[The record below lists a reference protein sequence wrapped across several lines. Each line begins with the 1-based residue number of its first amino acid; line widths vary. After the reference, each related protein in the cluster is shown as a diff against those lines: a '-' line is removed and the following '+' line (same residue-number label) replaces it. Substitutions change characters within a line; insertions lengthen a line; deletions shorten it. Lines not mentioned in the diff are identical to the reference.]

1 MPSKGVS
8 RSSCVIAALALAVPR
23 FQGARHGRRQPERAT
38 AGSGFFQRS
47 GTGRVH
53 VHRGRAAPL
62 SESITATGSLL
73 AGEGV
78 TLAGRERRPIVT
90 AIYFKEGAQVRKGD
104 LLVKLNDLELRAMRD
119 RASHRR
125 ELAAIRERRIQQLI
139 GKGVARQE
147 EFDAASNE
155 RKVQDAEVALIVAQI
170 EKTEIRAPFDGIVGL
185 RYVSEGA
192 FLTTATR
199 VATLQRVADLK
210 LEFSLPETIFGA
222 RSHGHAADVHG
233 QRRWR
238 SPSRPGLR
246 SRPANRYPT
255 RTVRVRAICTNPSG
269 RLLPGNFATIEL
281 QLSTLANALLVP
293 ATAILM
299 GAGEKSVFVLV
310 AGKAMRR
317 AITTGM
323 RLEDRVQILSGLA
336 AGRGDRHLGPAA
348 DPRGL
353 AHQNPTDVD
362 MNIAGDR
369 RRPARADDGDFDA
382 HRAVGGDQHSKPSR
396 ARVPGRRSAD
406 ARHHHQLSGRGR
418 RGRASSDHRAHR
430 GGREHRGRGADAD
443 LHQSR
448 RCQPSERGVHARHRS
463 RHGRQ

>member
-1 MPSKGVS
+1 MWSAKQGCLAVA
-8 RSSCVIAALALAVPR
+8 CVIGAMALAVPR
-23 FQGARHGRRQPERAT
+23 FQGHAKATTAVRAT
-38 AGSGFFQRS
+38 AGSGS
-47 GTGRVH
+47 SN
-53 VHRGRAAPL
+53 AAELTVSTYTVVASPL

-78 TLAGRERRPIVT
+78 TLQAEAAGRVT

-139 GKGVARQE
+139 SKGVARQE
-147 EFDAASNE
+147 EFDVASNE

-199 VATLQRVADLK
+199 VAMLQRVADLK
-210 LEFSLPETIFGA
+210 IEFSLPEQYAA
-222 RSHGHAADVHG
+222 RVRKGMPLTFRVSGDGEVHRG
-233 QRRWR
+233 RVYAVDPQIDIR
-238 SPSRPGLR
+238 
-246 SRPANRYPT
+246 T
-255 RTVRVRAICTNPSG
+255 RTVSVRATCTNPSG

-281 QLSTLANALLVP
+281 QLSTLADALLVP

-310 AGKAMRR
+310 AGKARRR

-323 RLEDRVQILSGLA
+323 RLEDRVQILSGLQP
-336 AGRGDRHLGPAA
+336 GEVIVTS
-348 DPRGL
+348 GL
-353 AHQNPTDVD
+353 QQIREGLPIRT
-362 MNIAGDR
+362 
-369 RRPARADDGDFDA
+369 
-382 HRAVGGDQHSKPSR
+382 
-396 ARVPGRRSAD
+396 RST
-406 ARHHHQLSGRGR
+406 ST
-418 RGRASSDHRAHR
+418 
-430 GGREHRGRGADAD
+430 
-443 LHQSR
+443 
-448 RCQPSERGVHARHRS
+448 
-463 RHGRQ
+463 